1 MPNMNPLRILL
12 LLGFLALILLPV
24 SAGHPIENVTIVPDK
39 ESYSAGTPLSL
50 TTTVRIIPPGP
61 TTTFV
66 EWDELVLGTELE
78 NPHWDVVAIAGQQRV
93 EVPHAE
99 GQVVRVPGYLLS
111 YSVDRQVSVSI
122 SLEGTVPYTTEQR
135 LFVVLSVDEQ
145 NDRGVSVY
153 GPADTISRIAFP
165 SAQKQPVST
174 LQPSANVALSP
185 LFILVALAGG
195 LVILWWNKR

>member
-1 MPNMNPLRILL
+1 MPHMNPFRILL

-39 ESYSAGTPLSL
+39 ESYPAGTPLSL
-50 TTTVRIIPPGP
+50 SATIRIIPPGP

-78 NPHWDVVAIAGQQRV
+78 NPHWDVVAIADLYRV

-122 SLEGTVPYTTEQR
+122 SLEGTVPYTTEPR
-135 LFVVLSVDEQ
+135 PFVVFSVDEQ

-153 GPADTISRIAFP
+153 GPADTITRTALP

-174 LQPSANVALSP
+174 MQPSANVAASP

-195 LVILWWNKR
+195 LVILWCKRR

>member
-1 MPNMNPLRILL
+1 MNPFRILL

-39 ESYSAGTPLSL
+39 ESYPAGTPLSL
-50 TTTVRIIPPGP
+50 SATIRIIPPGP

-78 NPHWDVVAIAGQQRV
+78 NPHWDVVAIADLYRV

-122 SLEGTVPYTTEQR
+122 SLEGTVPYTTEPR
-135 LFVVLSVDEQ
+135 PFVVFSVDEQ

-153 GPADTISRIAFP
+153 GPADTITRTALP

-174 LQPSANVALSP
+174 MQPSANVAASP

-195 LVILWWNKR
+195 LVILWCKRR

>member
-1 MPNMNPLRILL
+1 MNPLRILL

-39 ESYSAGTPLSL
+39 ESYPAGTPLSL
-50 TTTVRIIPPGP
+50 SATIRIIPPGP

-78 NPHWDVVAIAGQQRV
+78 NPHWDVVAIADLYRV

-122 SLEGTVPYTTEQR
+122 SLEGTVPYTTEPR
-135 LFVVLSVDEQ
+135 PFVVFSVDEQ

-153 GPADTISRIAFP
+153 GPADTITRTALP

-174 LQPSANVALSP
+174 MQPSANVAASP

-195 LVILWWNKR
+195 LVILWCKRR

>member
-1 MPNMNPLRILL
+1 MNPFRILL

-39 ESYSAGTPLSL
+39 ESYPAGTPLSL
-50 TTTVRIIPPGP
+50 SATIRIIPPGP

-78 NPHWDVVAIAGQQRV
+78 NPHWDVVAIADLYRV

-122 SLEGTVPYTTEQR
+122 SLEGTVPYTTEPR
-135 LFVVLSVDEQ
+135 PFVVFSVDEQ

-153 GPADTISRIAFP
+153 GPADTITRTALP

-174 LQPSANVALSP
+174 LQPSANVAASP

-195 LVILWWNKR
+195 LVILWCKRR

>member
-1 MPNMNPLRILL
+1 MPHMNPLRILL

-39 ESYSAGTPLSL
+39 ESYPAGTPLSL
-50 TTTVRIIPPGP
+50 SATIRIIPPGP

-78 NPHWDVVAIAGQQRV
+78 NPHWDVVAIADLYRV

-122 SLEGTVPYTTEQR
+122 SLEGTVPYTTEPR
-135 LFVVLSVDEQ
+135 PFVVFSVDEQ

-153 GPADTISRIAFP
+153 GPADTITRTALP

-174 LQPSANVALSP
+174 MQPSANVAASP

-195 LVILWWNKR
+195 LVILWCKRR

>member
-1 MPNMNPLRILL
+1 MNPLRILL

-39 ESYSAGTPLSL
+39 ESHPAGTPLSL
-50 TTTVRIIPPGP
+50 SATIRIIPPGP

-78 NPHWDVVAIAGQQRV
+78 NPHWDVVAIADLYRV

-111 YSVDRQVSVSI
+111 YSVDRQMSVSI
-122 SLEGTVPYTTEQR
+122 SLEGTVPYTTEPR
-135 LFVVLSVDEQ
+135 PFVVFSVDEQ

-153 GPADTISRIAFP
+153 GPADTITRTALP

-174 LQPSANVALSP
+174 LQPSANVAASP

-195 LVILWWNKR
+195 LVILWCKRR